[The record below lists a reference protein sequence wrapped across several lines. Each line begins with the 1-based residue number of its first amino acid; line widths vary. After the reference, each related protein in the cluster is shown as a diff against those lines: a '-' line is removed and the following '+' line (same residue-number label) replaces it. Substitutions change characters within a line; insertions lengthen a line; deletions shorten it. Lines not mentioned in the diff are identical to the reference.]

1 MRKIKI
7 LSCAAVILFA
17 LILNGCVSVSGSP
30 NPRFYM
36 PTAISQQEAVEKI
49 DIASGTIIAVGPI
62 WIPGYLDRPQI
73 VTKDKNGNFH
83 FAQFDRWAEPLDSAL
98 ARLVNENLARLLP
111 AASIQLFPCSFAIP
125 VDYQIIVEIVKLDS
139 ELDTNMSLTAQ
150 WSIVSAKN
158 RKLLL
163 TKRSQFIQPINPHN
177 YYGLTQAL
185 NTACATLSG
194 EIAGALAELD
204 SQLKTKG
211 IVSK

>member
-1 MRKIKI
+1 MIKIKI
-7 LSCAAVILFA
+7 LSCAAVALSA

-36 PTAISQQEAVEKI
+36 PSAISQQEAGEKI
-49 DIASGTIIAVGPI
+49 NITSGSIIVVGPI

-98 ARLVNENLARLLP
+98 ARLINENLARLLP
-111 AASIQLFPCSFAIP
+111 AASIQLFPCNFAIP
-125 VDYQIIVEIVKLDS
+125 VDYQVIVEIVELES
-139 ELDTNMSLTAQ
+139 ELDSDMGITAQ

-163 TKRSQFIQPINPHN
+163 TKRSQLVQPIKPHD

-185 NTACATLSG
+185 NKACAALSR
-194 EIAGALAELD
+194 EIAVNLAESD
-204 SQLKTKG
+204 DQFKIKG
-211 IVSK
+211 NVSK